1 VLAPKFTPASVR
13 ALSEPQ
19 QSFDLNSSPYTPGYV
34 GLNNIKANDYLN
46 VILQSLLHVPPLRD
60 HLLLSSYSPSGKE
73 SELLKRFATL
83 AKKLWNQRL
92 FKSQVSPHEF
102 LQEVVR
108 VSAGR
113 FQITKQGDPTEFL
126 GWLLNILHK
135 DLGGTKK
142 RNSSVMY
149 STFQGELRL
158 DTQQVITKDALSGN
172 IESVRPT
179 FDIDRGMS
187 SHFASL
193 CYANGVAQRSRVHDP
208 RSCSLPSIYHHLHS
222 FKTQL
227 KARTLS
233 HKLTSTRSLKS
244 TTE

>member
-1 VLAPKFTPASVR
+1 MLAPKFTPASVR

-19 QSFDLNSSPYTPGYV
+19 QSFDLNSTLYTPGYV

-46 VILQSLLHVPPLRD
+46 VILQLLLHVPPLRD

-73 SELLKRFATL
+73 SELLKRFAAL

-126 GWLLNILHK
+126 GWLLNTLHK

-142 RNSSVMY
+142 RNASVVY

-158 DTQQVITKDALSGN
+158 VAQQVITKDALSGN
-172 IESVRPT
+172 IETVRPT
-179 FDIDRGMS
+179 FDIDRGTPS
-187 SHFASL
+187 QSAVV
-193 CYANGVAQRSRVHDP
+193 CYSNGITQILRARGHRFS
-208 RSCSLPSIYHHLHS
+208 SLPSIYRHLHFS
-222 FKTQL
+222 KTQL
-227 KARTLS
+227 KARTSS
-233 HKLTSTRSLKS
+233 HKLTSTRYLQS